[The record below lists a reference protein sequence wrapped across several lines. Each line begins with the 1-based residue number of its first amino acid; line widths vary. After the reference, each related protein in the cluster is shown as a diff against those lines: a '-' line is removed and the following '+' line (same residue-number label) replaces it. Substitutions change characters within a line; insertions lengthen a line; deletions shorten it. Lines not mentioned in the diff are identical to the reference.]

1 MRQCLQRTQ
10 CCMFWSVLYFP
21 SLPAF
26 LFDLQL
32 NIRTCLL
39 QHLKCLS
46 FSLSC
51 LRSNSFCIVHG
62 KKKKKATLFLPKN
75 NLSFK
80 CPLQRGW
87 SNLSWTLRRQKKVIA
102 RASHYLQQGRQRLA
116 DAAEAVRELFL
127 LLALRE
133 ERSGPGGLL
142 WAIRILLWI
151 MNTHRIS
158 LRAWMCPGAFVLLWF
173 SPSSH

>member
-1 MRQCLQRTQ
+1 MPSKDTVLHVLVCALLPLPS
-10 CCMFWSVLYFP
+10 CVSLWSPAKHQDLPFTTTRSAFHFP
-21 SLPAF
+21 SAAWGA
-26 LFDLQL
+26 
-32 NIRTCLL
+32 TA
-39 QHLKCLS
+39 S
-46 FSLSC
+46 ASYMA
-51 LRSNSFCIVHG
+51 
-62 KKKKKATLFLPKN
+62 KKKKATLFLPKN

-87 SNLSWTLRRQKKVIA
+87 SNLSWTLRRQKKVIE

-158 LRAWMCPGAFVLLWF
+158 LRAWMCPGTFVLLWF